1 MHFIWTAVWRFA
13 KYSSL
18 VGFVLWEMQEP
29 QAGVIKAGC
38 NGYGRRDKDRNRYL
52 AGTSQAFQLVCIRWK
67 RAPFPL
73 TECTDSTG
81 VLRMF
86 ILKNAFSALDVIS
99 FIFVERPR
107 LAAMSCPGHR
117 GPSLAASCLA
127 VWQTPLYSFDKTEWD
142 NNSVQPLSMAC
153 PTVHPYSGRW
163 TDKQTDK
170 QTGRRTE
177 LSALAFFA
185 SCLFRAAAYNSV
197 WDLLHFIRLF
207 TASCILKWI
216 LFSSFFSTGCRRL
229 VTAWRRRRH
238 L

>member
-1 MHFIWTAVWRFA
+1 
-13 KYSSL
+13 
-18 VGFVLWEMQEP
+18 MQEP

-107 LAAMSCPGHR
+107 LAAISCPGHR

-153 PTVHPYSGRW
+153 PTVPLPVQLSTPIPAGEQTNRPTDGR
-163 TDKQTDK
+163 TDRQSCLRWHFL
-170 QTGRRTE
+170 Q
-177 LSALAFFA
+177 AAFFA
-185 SCLFRAAAYNSV
+185 Q
-197 WDLLHFIRLF
+197 LLIIRSEIYFIL
-207 TASCILKWI
+207 SD
-216 LFSSFFSTGCRRL
+216 SS
-229 VTAWRRRRH
+229 RH
-238 L
+238 LAF

>member
-1 MHFIWTAVWRFA
+1 
-13 KYSSL
+13 
-18 VGFVLWEMQEP
+18 MQGP

-38 NGYGRRDKDRNRYL
+38 NGYGRRDKDRKRYL

-107 LAAMSCPGHR
+107 LAAMSCPEHR

-127 VWQTPLYSFDKTEWD
+127 VWQ
-142 NNSVQPLSMAC
+142 
-153 PTVHPYSGRW
+153 SGRHLFIHLTKLSGTTTAFNLCPW
-163 TDKQTDK
+163 PVQLSLCLSNCPPLFRQVNRQTDR
-170 QTGRRTE
+170 QTDGQTDRVVCVGIFCKLPFSR
-177 LSALAFFA
+177 
-185 SCLFRAAAYNSV
+185 SCL
-197 WDLLHFIRLF
+197 
-207 TASCILKWI
+207 
-216 LFSSFFSTGCRRL
+216 
-229 VTAWRRRRH
+229 
-238 L
+238 